1 MVMKGMMITGALRMV
16 VKNITTQS
24 KTAASVVDHLVVVV
38 EAAQI
43 LLGGLMDQ
51 LMHMVVKYM
60 MITGAL
66 PMVVKNITLAGW
78 TEGSDD
84 AYGC

>member
-1 MVMKGMMITGALRMV
+1 LTDRSADAYGHERYDDYRCSSYGV

-24 KTAASVVDHLVVVV
+24 KTAASVVDHLVVV

-51 LMHMVVKYM
+51 LMHMVVKIY
-60 MITGAL
+60 
-66 PMVVKNITLAGW
+66 
-78 TEGSDD
+78 DD
-84 AYGC
+84 YRRSSYGGEEYNSCWVD